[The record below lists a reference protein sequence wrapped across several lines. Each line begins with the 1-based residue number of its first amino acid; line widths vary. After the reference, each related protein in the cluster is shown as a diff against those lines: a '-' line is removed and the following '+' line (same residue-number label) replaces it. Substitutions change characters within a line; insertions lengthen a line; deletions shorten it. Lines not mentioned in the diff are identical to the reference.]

1 MLIAGEFEM
10 KAPVLVQT
18 TAAGCSM
25 EARPSLLINVELWAA
40 VGPIAKMSVY
50 WMRVFFKDWTL
61 K

>member
-1 MLIAGEFEM
+1 M

-18 TAAGCSM
+18 RAAGCSV

-50 WMRVFFKDWTL
+50 WMRVFFKDWAL

>member
-18 TAAGCSM
+18 RAAGCRM
-25 EARPSLLINVELWAA
+25 KAQPSLFSNVELWVT
-40 VGPIAKMSVY
+40 VGLIAKASVY
-50 WMRVFFKDWTL
+50 HMCVFFKDWAL